1 MHCFREEKSYYALEV
16 IAEDGA
22 PSAILN
28 NGQPNKTPYRFKINI
43 KDKNDN
49 PPYFPQQVDRK
60 IGLIN

>member
-1 MHCFREEKSYYALEV
+1 MSREEKSYYALEV

-28 NGQPNKTPYRFKINI
+28 NGAPNRTPYRFKIVI

-49 PPYFPQQVDRK
+49 PPYFPKQVNR
-60 IGLIN
+60 G